1 MPFYAEVNWDQAE
14 CRGVYT
20 DLFYR
25 VEEER
30 NVNAYPYIDAVRS
43 ICAKCPIWED
53 CLTYAIRHEQ
63 YGVWGGLTSMER
75 KSFEQPDKYPAQRSR
90 ALLALEQYG
99 ITLDQLKECYEHT
112 IDVGGVADQITNN

>member
-1 MPFYAEVNWDQAE
+1 MSIYAKVNWDQAE

-30 NVNAYPYIDAVRS
+30 NVNAYPFIDAVRS
-43 ICAKCPIWED
+43 ICARCPIWKD

-99 ITLDQLKECYEHT
+99 ITLDQLKECYEYT